1 MSLTRPHGIY
11 KFQAALDLAD
21 DDLAQ
26 DDLDEL
32 EQDEAL
38 LREIEELQLV
48 SRWDWIV
55 LRRLSFSTPYL
66 FLSSINI

>member
-1 MSLTRPHGIY
+1 MDLT
-11 KFQAALDLAD
+11 D

-48 SRWDWIV
+48 NKCKFIE
-55 LRRLSFSTPYL
+55 PEIEPN
-66 FLSSINI
+66 SSDFE

>member
-1 MSLTRPHGIY
+1 MYPNSIPWELFLWT
-11 KFQAALDLAD
+11 KQFQANLDLD

-48 SRWDWIV
+48 NRFV
-55 LRRLSFSTPYL
+55 LVIESVL
-66 FLSSINI
+66 

>member
-1 MSLTRPHGIY
+1 M
-11 KFQAALDLAD
+11 DLAD

-48 SRWDWIV
+48 NKYHIYSHSPFNKKKTID
-55 LRRLSFSTPYL
+55 
-66 FLSSINI
+66 FLSSINIWPMRMNTLQKWQLK